1 MCVSTRDIN
10 PQVIDREKI
19 IYDDFNILIDISA
32 G

>member
-10 PQVIDREKI
+10 PQVINIEMI
-19 IYDDFNILIDISA
+19 IYADFNILIDISS